1 MLFASFSFSAGLPSP
16 FSRGSH
22 YLGQVLAGLSKLD
35 SEQNNKLYLVSFSRN
50 KPYGATK
57 SNQYRPFSHRENYW
71 ISYSHNLY
79 KFKRQSATSPS
90 PSSMP
95 QSDRAYLP
103 PPSPTQ
109 LSANATQMSYQDS
122 QKGVILKFKFYLNL
136 NDKSIYK
143 CSAKTSKTLKT

>member
-57 SNQYRPFSHRENYW
+57 SNQYRPFSQRENYW
-71 ISYSHNLY
+71 ISYFHILY

-143 CSAKTSKTLKT
+143 CSAKTSKALKT

>member
-57 SNQYRPFSHRENYW
+57 SNQYRPFSQRENYW